1 MGHPAAHVI
10 YRGEELGRQ
19 LGWTSASAGLRR
31 EALELEAPKVR
42 VDKQRLKELR
52 GLGLAPVRPDD
63 PVVAGVVERWRALTD
78 AGRNQTPLVDMV
90 EERLEEEGR
99 AVREGGDLAPG
110 LDELLRAELP
120 ALMAHL
126 VAQGIYSDNELG
138 RQLGINNS
146 RAGRLRDG
154 LELVPPEVRPDVVAK
169 RRRELGLGPA
179 PVRLDDPIVAGVVE
193 RWRALPDA
201 GRDETPL
208 LGLLEQ
214 ALADEGR
221 AVREGRRFAAG
232 VAEVLQ
238 RQTAW
243 LLERGDYS
251 GDELGGQLGVHAEV
265 AGVWRRELELVR
277 LDEPVVAGVV
287 EQWQGLT
294 DEGRVQTPLL
304 GSGS

>member
-179 PVRLDDPIVAGVVE
+179 PVRLDAPNVAGVVE

-214 ALADEGR
+214 ELADEGR
-221 AVREGRRFAAG
+221 AVREGRRFSSGRRHGCWSAVITAAMSWAVSWACTRRWRG
-232 VAEVLQ
+232 CGGGSLSWCGWTS
-238 RQTAW
+238 RSWRAW
-243 LLERGDYS
+243 WSS
-251 GDELGGQLGVHAEV
+251 GRA
-265 AGVWRRELELVR
+265 
-277 LDEPVVAGVV
+277 
-287 EQWQGLT
+287 
-294 DEGRVQTPLL
+294 
-304 GSGS
+304 